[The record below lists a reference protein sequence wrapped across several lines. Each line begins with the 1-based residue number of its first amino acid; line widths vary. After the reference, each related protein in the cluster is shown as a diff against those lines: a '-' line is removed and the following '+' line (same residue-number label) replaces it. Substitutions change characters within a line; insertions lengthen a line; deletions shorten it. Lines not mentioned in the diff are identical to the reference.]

1 MDTLDERQIACPTC
15 KTVLKVPGG
24 CGGRVVRC
32 GRCRQR
38 FRLPE
43 EEVHCD
49 DDIAGWL
56 DEAPEEGIGL
66 DQEMETPGGLTQSP
80 GDTIHPPM
88 SGPLRLVQVERGGVQ
103 MEFPASRLLDPTFRC
118 AMPRKCLKCSTKSH
132 LYAHVII
139 YSGHMTDSISL
150 EAEHSAGALILSD
163 QEARTLAAEELL
175 ARLPKVPNVPPP
187 ANEPMPYWLCDMCSA
202 AGVISGQITVN
213 PATGQGTCR
222 LKVNNVRQAQ
232 EFLIATG
239 GTGADGYDELERLLS
254 QMVENP
260 WESVP
265 LAVQHRLEQ
274 WFKPESEERFLA
286 YVPDRDHARTEDGM
300 CGVVVSDRRVVYH
313 TELRHREMRVGTA
326 IQITVSSHGHVRRVA
341 INTDTWEVRA
351 MTVDREGL
359 AGLRR
364 ALLLGQYRPV
374 WH

>member
-1 MDTLDERQIACPTC
+1 MDTLGERQIACPTC

-24 CGGRVVRC
+24 CGGRIVRC

-43 EEVHCD
+43 EENHSD
-49 DDIAGWL
+49 DDIASWL
-56 DEAPEEGIGL
+56 DDRPEIGIGL
-66 DQEMETPGGLTQSP
+66 DQEMEPAGGMPQSP

-88 SGPLRLVQVERGGVQ
+88 SGPLRLVKVEAGSVL
-103 MEFPASRLLDPTFRC
+103 MEFPASRLLDPIFRC
-118 AMPRKCLKCSTKSH
+118 AMPRKCLQCSTKSH

-139 YSGHMTDSISL
+139 YSGHMADSISL
-150 EAEHSAGALILSD
+150 EAEHSAGALVLSD

-175 ARLPKVPNVPPP
+175 ERLPKVPNVPHP
-187 ANEPMPYWLCDMCSA
+187 ANEPMPYWLCDMCSV

-232 EFLIATG
+232 EFLIAIG
-239 GTGADGYDELERLLS
+239 GTGANGYNELERMLA

-265 LAVQHRLEQ
+265 LAVQHRMSQ
-274 WFKPESEERFLA
+274 WFKPEPEEHFLA
-286 YVPDRDHARTEDGM
+286 YVPDRDHGRTEDGM
-300 CGVVVSDRRVVYH
+300 NGVVVSNRRLVYH
-313 TELRHREMRVGTA
+313 TEMRHREMHVGDNL
-326 IQITVSSHGHVRRVA
+326 QITVASHGHARRIAVR
-341 INTDTWEVRA
+341 TDSWEVHA
-351 MTVDREGL
+351 MTVDRDGL

-364 ALLLGQYRPV
+364 ALLMGQFRPA